1 MKYHNG
7 DGIISDEKVDF
18 SEWTPTT
25 STTEIITTSSN
36 EATTSTTEVITS
48 TTEAIT
54 STTTEETTISTP
66 NDTDDD
72 YTGCGINQ
80 GCFGYPSNCVA
91 SKSCTILL
99 TFVQQV
105 ENGGVDFN
113 LISSSMTNR
122 YRRYRQIFAVWP
134 EDHNLESYQK

>member
-1 MKYHNG
+1 MSYHTG
-7 DGIISDEKVDF
+7 GRIVSDEKVDF

-122 YRRYRQIFAVWP
+122 YRQIFAVWP

>member
-7 DGIISDEKVDF
+7 DRIISDEKVDF

-54 STTTEETTISTP
+54 STTTEETT
-66 NDTDDD
+66 TDDD

-122 YRRYRQIFAVWP
+122 YRQIFAVWP